1 MKNLFLINEEE
12 RNRIL
17 GMHETATKKHY
28 LSEQSLDLGQE
39 TQPELDLKIYKIL
52 RELLLKK
59 VPEVTPTF
67 MVN

>member
-39 TQPELDLKIYKIL
+39 TQPEFGPKNLQDTEGTVVKFITK
-52 RELLLKK
+52 
-59 VPEVTPTF
+59 
-67 MVN
+67 NCC